1 MVEKLNEKIDLDN
14 KDLEENKTIKKCLV
28 AMSGGVDSSVA
39 AYLMKEAGYS
49 PIGVTMMLHDQDL
62 ACTVGTHLCCTPDDI
77 EDARVVSSS
86 LGIPFYVVNFMEGFK
101 EKIID
106 KFVETYLRGET
117 PNPCIDCNRYMKFG
131 RLFEMADEQGCE
143 KVVTGHY
150 ARIEYDVNRKC
161 YRLRRAVDPTKD
173 QTYVLYF
180 LSQQQLERLH
190 FPLGEYEKTRAR
202 DIAEEQGIIVA
213 RKHDSQDICFVPDG
227 DYAGFM
233 EREARDTV
241 NAALEKAS
249 VKASAEKVEGLVDP
263 SKNGMFIDMDGNV
276 LGPHKGFYHYTI
288 GQRRGLGIPA
298 ADRLYVVDIIPETNQ
313 VILGANE
320 DLFTRRVDAVNFNLI
335 SMPEDDMLIGRG
347 DGADE
352 ADKESDKIVDKTE
365 IIRIFAEK
373 NNQDINVLADDLLM
387 RVSAKIRYR
396 AKDTM
401 GILILHSDKTATMI
415 FDEPVRAVT
424 PGQSLVVY
432 DGEYCI
438 GGGTIIR

>member
-1 MVEKLNEKIDLDN
+1 MSLDN
-14 KDLEENKTIKKCLV
+14 NENIRKCLV

-39 AYLMKEAGYS
+39 AYLMKEEGYS
-49 PIGVTMMLHDQDL
+49 PIGVTMMLHDQD
-62 ACTVGTHLCCTPDDI
+62 ATYTAGTHLCCTPDDI

-150 ARIEYDVNRKC
+150 ARIEYDENRKC

-190 FPLGEYEKTRAR
+190 FPLGDYEKTKAR

-233 EREARDTV
+233 EREAGDTV
-241 NAALEKAS
+241 KAALEKAS
-249 VKASAEKVEGLVDP
+249 IEKTAVKKAFVEKDSEEKNSEEKESEVDSNDSEYS
-263 SKNGMFIDMDGNV
+263 SKNGMFVDMAGNV

-298 ADRLYVVDIIPETNQ
+298 ADRLYVVNIIPETNQ

-320 DLFTRRVDAVNFNLI
+320 DLFTRRVEAVDFNLI
-335 SMPEDDMLIGRG
+335 SMPDD
-347 DGADE
+347 
-352 ADKESDKIVDKTE
+352 DKIISNKDSADQTE
-365 IIRIFAEK
+365 ISRIFAEK
-373 NNQDINVLADDLLM
+373 NIQDIDVLADDILM

-401 GILILHSDKTATMI
+401 GILVLHSDKTATMI

-432 DGEYCI
+432 DGDYCI